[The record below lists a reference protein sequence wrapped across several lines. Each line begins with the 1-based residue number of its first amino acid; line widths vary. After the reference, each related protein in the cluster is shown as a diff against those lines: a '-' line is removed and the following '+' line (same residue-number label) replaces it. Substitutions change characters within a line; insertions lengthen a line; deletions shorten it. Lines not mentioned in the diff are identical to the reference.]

1 VGYSDII
8 QDKNYFYVVDGKEIL
23 LESNKTF
30 EEAKS
35 KVTSD
40 YQTALEENWVSEL
53 KKQYTVKVNDKAFQQ
68 IKKDIKQ
75 KK

>member
-1 VGYSDII
+1 
-8 QDKNYFYVVDGKEIL
+8 VVDGKEIL